1 MKRWT
6 NGLPGATTRLGAMMA
21 HRGLTASQPRCAR
34 IPMMVRSKRCSTK
47 RPDTLM
53 QLSRSSLSEI
63 RLAPRGRAIHYGTKL
78 PIPNVRSS
86 VVNGGKAD
94 KICSM
99 RVLRILTRIGHSEPS
114 SRSPYRAVMGGSIFW
129 TVPLGGDGGVMDE
142 VAWRVPSEA
151 TRGTRCWM
159 PLRMAALLY

>member
-1 MKRWT
+1 MAVGVVRGREKR
-6 NGLPGATTRLGAMMA
+6 
-21 HRGLTASQPRCAR
+21 
-34 IPMMVRSKRCSTK
+34 
-47 RPDTLM
+47 
-53 QLSRSSLSEI
+53 SRA
-63 RLAPRGRAIHYGTKL
+63 RLAAQEAAPKIPDVLQDIVRRGTTG

-142 VAWRVPSEA
+142 VAWRVPSESHA
-151 TRGTRCWM
+151 M
-159 PLRMAALLY
+159 NKMLDAASNR